1 MRVLHIGDSMVPL
14 VGNYLRP
21 VYQERG
27 ARYVML
33 STHSS
38 STRSWASDARLAAA
52 LAEHDP
58 DLVLISLGTNELFD
72 RDLTSI
78 ARAIEQ
84 LTARV
89 APRACLWIA
98 PPAWAKDAG
107 FAQTLR
113 DHSGSCQVFD
123 STRLPFTR
131 QSDGRHPDWS
141 SSYRW
146 ATEVWRALGGTSK
159 IPTGSKPKP

>member
-1 MRVLHIGDSMVPL
+1 MVPL

-21 VYQERG
+21 VYEAHG

-38 STRSWASDARLAAA
+38 STRSWASDARLLAA
-52 LAEHDP
+52 LQEHDP

-72 RDLTSI
+72 QDLAGI
-78 ARAIEQ
+78 ARALDQ
-84 LTARV
+84 LTALM

-113 DHSGSCQVFD
+113 EHRGSCEVFD
-123 STRLPFTR
+123 STRLRFTR

-146 ATEVWRALGGTSK
+146 AAEVWSTLGGTSRL
-159 IPTGSKPKP
+159 PTGSKPKP